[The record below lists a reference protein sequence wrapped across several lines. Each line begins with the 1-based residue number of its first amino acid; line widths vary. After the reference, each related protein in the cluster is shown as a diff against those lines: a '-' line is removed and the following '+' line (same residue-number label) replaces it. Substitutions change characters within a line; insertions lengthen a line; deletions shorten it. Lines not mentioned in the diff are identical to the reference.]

1 MVSRIYEIDQCL
13 KSKWPERNPAEN
25 VCEMS
30 GFSASGEQK
39 ADRVFV
45 RKIVWEAGT
54 ESVHTFI
61 VKGYQLK

>member
-1 MVSRIYEIDQCL
+1 MVSRIYEIDQYL
-13 KSKWPERNPAEN
+13 KSKWPERNPAEY

-30 GFSASGEQK
+30 GFPASGEQK
-39 ADRVFV
+39 ADRIFD
-45 RKIVWEAGT
+45 RKTVGKAGT